1 MARISTKNP
10 ILVPPQVPDPIQ
22 LLSEVRVDGG
32 MNTRIDAAD
41 IPQNQLVLARNVYVS
56 ADKLIRFDG
65 TVLLAPP
72 KPATSLLDQED
83 GYEILQEDTF
93 GILLDQGDTDPIN
106 VLYTFQRF
114 NGTTVF
120 LRFTDT
126 KLWRRL
132 SNSWLEVTSATPYT
146 LPTGGRIRLL
156 PFNDR
161 LFFVSGTNNIYEVNF
176 STNTYAY
183 LGNAGK
189 YKYITGFF
197 NRIVG
202 ANKYD
207 LSTPNPTLVAWS
219 GDLNFGQWDPNT
231 DISAG
236 STPLLEAASDFADPI
251 SGLFGFAS
259 VMLILRER
267 SLWTAQKRPV
277 ASNPFLFQAAFP
289 FVGCDTPNSAV
300 QKRNGIIWY
309 DYRSNQVYD
318 YTLGD
323 RPREVGEAV
332 RDNIKPKIT
341 NKENPIGSYNP
352 ITNEYILTIPGT
364 NTTVTYAYVLN
375 LNNGAWTERT
385 IENCTCIYAF
395 DNTSAALLIDELSG
409 TIGELSGTIND
420 LANLTTAP
428 PTLYYGMNQ
437 GDILIASTVD
447 TDNGAPIETV
457 LQSKV
462 FKLFDRYISITRLRF
477 TYIPLRA
484 GEFTIQY
491 NNGNGWTT
499 YKTVT
504 FDLDEVGIRSRVAC
518 TKQVRA
524 REFQWRITSVAG
536 NFATL
541 DYSIDITPASFGK
554 I

>member
-1 MARISTKNP
+1 MARISTTNP
-10 ILVPPQVPDPIQ
+10 RLQPPQAPDPIQ

-32 MNTRIDAAD
+32 MNTRVDPAD

-56 ADKLIRFDG
+56 SDKLVRFDG
-65 TVLLAPP
+65 TIQLTPS
-72 KPATSLLDQED
+72 KPSTYFLDQED
-83 GYEILQEDTF
+83 NDELLQEDNSF
-93 GILLDQGDTDPIN
+93 ILLDQGDTDPIN
-106 VLYTFQRF
+106 ILYTFQRF
-114 NGTTVF
+114 DGTTIF

-126 KLWRRL
+126 KIFRRL
-132 SNSWLEVTSATPYT
+132 SNSWTEITSATPFT
-146 LPTGGRIRLL
+146 IPTGGRLRVL
-156 PFNDR
+156 PFNDK
-161 LFFVSGTNNIYEVNF
+161 LFFVSGTNNIYEFNF
-176 STNTYAY
+176 TANTYAY

-219 GDLNFGQWDPNT
+219 GDLNFGEWDPNT

-236 STPLLEAASDFADPI
+236 NTPLLEAASDFADPI

-364 NTTVTYAYVLN
+364 NTIVTYAYVLN

-385 IENCTCIYAF
+385 INNCTCVYAF
-395 DNTSAALLIDELSG
+395 DDTSASLLIDELSG
-409 TIGELSGTIND
+409 SIQDLSGTIND
-420 LANLTTAP
+420 LAQLTTNP
-428 PTLYYGMNQ
+428 PALYYGMNQ
-437 GDILIASTVD
+437 GDILISSPVD
-447 TDNGAPIETV
+447 TDDGQTIETV
-457 LQSKV
+457 LQSKI
-462 FKLFDRYISITRLRF
+462 FKTFDRKISITRLRF

-484 GEFTIQY
+484 GNFVIQY
-491 NNGNGWTT
+491 NNGNGWVT

-504 FDLDEVGIRSRVAC
+504 FDVNSVNIRNRVAC

-524 REFQWRITSVAG
+524 REYQWRIVSTAG
-536 NFATL
+536 NFAAL
-541 DYSIDITPASFGK
+541 DYSIDITPSDFGK

>member
-10 ILVPPQVPDPIQ
+10 ILAPPQVPDPIQ

-41 IPQNQLVLARNVYVS
+41 IPQNQLVLARNVYVD

-65 TVLLAPP
+65 TILLTPP
-72 KPATSLLDQED
+72 KPATDLLDLED
-83 GYEILQEDTF
+83 GDQLLQEDTF
-93 GILLDQGDTDPIN
+93 DILLDQGNTEPIN

-120 LRFTDT
+120 LRFTDN
-126 KLWRRL
+126 KVWRRL
-132 SNSWLEVTSATPYT
+132 SNSWLQVTSATPYT
-146 LPTGGRIRLL
+146 LPTGGRVRLL

-161 LFFVSGTNNIYEVNF
+161 LFFVSGTNNIYEIDF
-176 STNTYAY
+176 TANTYAY

-207 LSTPNPTLVAWS
+207 TSTPNPTLVAWS
-219 GDLNFGQWDPNT
+219 GDLNFAQWDANV

-277 ASNPFLFQAAFP
+277 ASNPFLFQAAYP

-395 DNTSAALLIDELSG
+395 DDTSAALLIDELSG
-409 TIGELSGTIND
+409 TIDELSGTIND
-420 LANLTTAP
+420 LANLTTNP
-428 PTLYYGMNQ
+428 PTLYYGMSQ
-437 GDILIASTVD
+437 GDILIASPVD
-447 TDNGAPIETV
+447 TDNGASIETI
-457 LQSKV
+457 LQSKI
-462 FKLFDRYISITRLRF
+462 FKLYDRYISITRIRF

-484 GEFTIQY
+484 GEFTVQY

-504 FDLDEVGIRSRVAC
+504 FDLNAVGVRSRVAC

-524 REFQWRITSVAG
+524 REFQWRITSLAG

>member
-10 ILVPPQVPDPIQ
+10 ALAPPQVPDPIQ

-41 IPQNQLVLARNVYVS
+41 IPQNQLVLARNVFVN
-56 ADKLIRFDG
+56 ADKLVRFDG
-65 TVLLAPP
+65 TVLFTPS
-72 KPATSLLDQED
+72 KPSTSRLDQENSD
-83 GYEILQEDTF
+83 QILQEDSF
-93 GILLDQGDTDPIN
+93 NILLDQGDTSPIN
-106 VLYTFQRF
+106 ILYTFQRF
-114 NGTTVF
+114 DGTTIF

-126 KLWRRL
+126 QVWRRL
-132 SNSWLEVTSATPYT
+132 SASWLEITSAASYT
-146 LPTGGRIRLL
+146 LPTGGRIRVL

-161 LFFVSGTNNIYEVNF
+161 LFFVSGTNNIYEIDF
-176 STNTYAY
+176 ATNTYAY

-219 GDLNFGQWDPNT
+219 GDLNFDEWDPNT

-323 RPREVGEAV
+323 RPREVGEAI

-341 NKENPIGSYNP
+341 NKETPIGSYNP

-364 NTTVTYAYVLN
+364 STTVTYAYVLN

-385 IENCTCIYAF
+385 IENCSCIYAF
-395 DNTSAALLIDELSG
+395 DNNSAVLLIDELSG
-409 TIGELSGTIND
+409 TINELSGTIND
-420 LANLTTAP
+420 LANLTTSP
-428 PTLYYGMNQ
+428 PALYYGMSQ

-447 TDNGAPIETV
+447 TDNGAPIETI

-484 GEFTIQY
+484 GDFTIQY
-491 NNGNGWTT
+491 NNGNGWVT

-504 FDLDEVGIRSRVAC
+504 FSLTDVGVRSRVAC

-524 REFQWRITSVAG
+524 REFQWRITSLAG

>member
-41 IPQNQLVLARNVYVS
+41 LPQNQLVLARNVYVS
-56 ADKLIRFDG
+56 ADKLVRFDG

-72 KPATSLLDQED
+72 KPSTALLDLED
-83 GYEILQEDTF
+83 GDQILQEDSF
-93 GILLDQGDTDPIN
+93 DILLDQGDTDPIN

-126 KLWRRL
+126 KVWRRL

-161 LFFVSGTNNIYEVNF
+161 LFFVSGTNNIYEINF
-176 STNTYAY
+176 TTNTYAY
-183 LGNAGK
+183 LGNAGQ

-207 LSTPNPTLVAWS
+207 ISTPNPTLVAWS

-409 TIGELSGTIND
+409 TINELSGTIND

-504 FDLDEVGIRSRVAC
+504 FDLNAVGIRSRVAC

-524 REFQWRITSVAG
+524 REFQWRITSLAG

>member
-10 ILVPPQVPDPIQ
+10 ILAPPQVPDPIQ

-41 IPQNQLVLARNVYVS
+41 IPQNQLVLARNVYVD

-65 TVLLAPP
+65 TILLTPP
-72 KPATSLLDQED
+72 KPATDLLDLENGDQL
-83 GYEILQEDTF
+83 LQEDTF
-93 GILLDQGDTDPIN
+93 DILLDQGNTEPIN

-120 LRFTDT
+120 LRFTDN
-126 KLWRRL
+126 KVWRRL

-146 LPTGGRIRLL
+146 LPTGGRVRLL

-161 LFFVSGTNNIYEVNF
+161 LFFVSGTNNIYEIDF
-176 STNTYAY
+176 TANTYAY

-207 LSTPNPTLVAWS
+207 TSTPNPTLVAWS
-219 GDLNFGQWDPNT
+219 GDLNFAQWDANV

-277 ASNPFLFQAAFP
+277 ASNPFLFQAAYP

-395 DNTSAALLIDELSG
+395 DDTSAALLIDELSG
-409 TIGELSGTIND
+409 TIDELSGTIND
-420 LANLTTAP
+420 LANLTTNP
-428 PTLYYGMNQ
+428 PTLYYGMSQ
-437 GDILIASTVD
+437 GDILIASPVD
-447 TDNGAPIETV
+447 TDNGASIETI
-457 LQSKV
+457 LQSKI
-462 FKLFDRYISITRLRF
+462 FKLYDRYISITRIRF

-484 GEFTIQY
+484 GEFTVQY

-504 FDLDEVGIRSRVAC
+504 FDLNAVGVRSRVAC

-524 REFQWRITSVAG
+524 REFQWRITSLAG

>member
-10 ILVPPQVPDPIQ
+10 ILAPPQVPDPIQ

-41 IPQNQLVLARNVYVS
+41 IPQNQLVLARNVYVD

-65 TVLLAPP
+65 TILLTPP
-72 KPATSLLDQED
+72 KPATDLLDLENGDQL
-83 GYEILQEDTF
+83 LQEDTF
-93 GILLDQGDTDPIN
+93 DILLDQGNTEPIN

-120 LRFTDT
+120 LRFTDN
-126 KLWRRL
+126 KVWRRL

-146 LPTGGRIRLL
+146 LPTGGRVRLL

-161 LFFVSGTNNIYEVNF
+161 LFFVSGTNNIYEIDF
-176 STNTYAY
+176 TANTYAY

-207 LSTPNPTLVAWS
+207 TSTPNPTLVAWS
-219 GDLNFGQWDPNT
+219 GDLNFAQWDANV

-277 ASNPFLFQAAFP
+277 ASNPFLFQAAYP

-395 DNTSAALLIDELSG
+395 DDTSAALLIDELSG
-409 TIGELSGTIND
+409 TIDELSGTIND
-420 LANLTTAP
+420 LANLTTSP
-428 PTLYYGMNQ
+428 PTLYYGMSQ
-437 GDILIASTVD
+437 GDILIASPVD
-447 TDNGAPIETV
+447 TDNGASIETI
-457 LQSKV
+457 LQSKI
-462 FKLFDRYISITRLRF
+462 FKLYDRYISITRIRF

-484 GEFTIQY
+484 GEFTVQY

-504 FDLDEVGIRSRVAC
+504 FDLNAVGVRSRVAC

-524 REFQWRITSVAG
+524 REFQWRITSLAG

>member
-41 IPQNQLVLARNVYVS
+41 LPQNQLVLARNVYVS

-65 TVLLAPP
+65 TVLLTPP
-72 KPATSLLDQED
+72 KPATDLLDLED
-83 GYEILQEDTF
+83 GDQILQEDSF
-93 GILLDQGDTDPIN
+93 DILLDQGNTDPIN

-126 KLWRRL
+126 KVWRRL

-161 LFFVSGTNNIYEVNF
+161 LFFVSGTNNIYEINF
-176 STNTYAY
+176 TTNTYAY
-183 LGNAGK
+183 LGNAGQ

-207 LSTPNPTLVAWS
+207 ISTPNPTLVAWS

-409 TIGELSGTIND
+409 TINELSGTIND

-504 FDLDEVGIRSRVAC
+504 FDLNAVGIRSRVAC

-524 REFQWRITSVAG
+524 REFQWRITSLAG

>member
-10 ILVPPQVPDPIQ
+10 ILAPPQVPDPIQ

-41 IPQNQLVLARNVYVS
+41 IPQNQLVLARNVYVD

-65 TVLLAPP
+65 TILLTPP
-72 KPATSLLDQED
+72 KPATDLLDLED
-83 GYEILQEDTF
+83 GDQLLQEDTF
-93 GILLDQGDTDPIN
+93 DILLDQGNTEPIN

-120 LRFTDT
+120 LRFTDN
-126 KLWRRL
+126 KVWRRL
-132 SNSWLEVTSATPYT
+132 SNSWLQVTSATPYT
-146 LPTGGRIRLL
+146 LPTGGRVRLL

-161 LFFVSGTNNIYEVNF
+161 LFFVSGTNNIYEIDF
-176 STNTYAY
+176 TANTYAY

-207 LSTPNPTLVAWS
+207 TSTPNPTLVAWS
-219 GDLNFGQWDPNT
+219 GDLNFAQWDANV

-277 ASNPFLFQAAFP
+277 ASNPFLFQAAYP

-409 TIGELSGTIND
+409 TIDELSGTIND
-420 LANLTTAP
+420 LANLTTSP
-428 PTLYYGMNQ
+428 PTLYYGMSQ
-437 GDILIASTVD
+437 GDILIASPVD
-447 TDNGAPIETV
+447 TDNGASIETI
-457 LQSKV
+457 LQSKI
-462 FKLFDRYISITRLRF
+462 FKLYDRYISITRIRF

-484 GEFTIQY
+484 GEFTVQY

-504 FDLDEVGIRSRVAC
+504 FDLNAVGVRSRVAC

-524 REFQWRITSVAG
+524 REFQWRITSLAG

>member
-10 ILVPPQVPDPIQ
+10 ALAPPQVPDPIQ

-41 IPQNQLVLARNVYVS
+41 LPQNQLVLARNVFVS
-56 ADKLIRFDG
+56 ADKLVRFDG
-65 TVLLAPP
+65 TILLTPP
-72 KPATSLLDQED
+72 KPATDRLDLED
-83 GYEILQEDTF
+83 SDQLLQEDSF
-93 GILLDQGDTDPIN
+93 DILLDQGNTDPIN
-106 VLYTFQRF
+106 ILYTFQRF

-126 KLWRRL
+126 QIWRRL
-132 SNSWLEVTSATPYT
+132 SNSWLEITSATPYT
-146 LPTGGRIRLL
+146 LPTGGRIRVL

-161 LFFVSGTNNIYEVNF
+161 LFFVSGTNNIYEIDF
-176 STNTYAY
+176 LTNTYAY

-318 YTLGD
+318 YSLGD
-323 RPREVGEAV
+323 RPREVGDAV

-385 IENCTCIYAF
+385 IENCSCIYAF

-409 TIGELSGTIND
+409 TINELSGTIND

-428 PTLYYGMNQ
+428 PTLYYGMSQ

-447 TDNGAPIETV
+447 TDNGAPIETI

-484 GEFTIQY
+484 GEFTIEY
-491 NNGNGWTT
+491 NNGNGWVA
-499 YKTVT
+499 YKTVPFSLT
-504 FDLDEVGIRSRVAC
+504 DVGIRKRVAC

>member
-1 MARISTKNP
+1 MARISSRNP
-10 ILVPPQVPDPIQ
+10 TLQPPQAPDPIQ

-32 MNTRIDAAD
+32 MNTYVDPAD
-41 IPQNQLVLARNVYVS
+41 LPNNQLVVARNVYVS
-56 ADKLIRFDG
+56 SDKLLRFDG
-65 TVLLAPP
+65 SIQFTPS
-72 KPATSLLDQED
+72 KPSTYFLDQED
-83 GYEILQEDTF
+83 NDELLQEDNSF
-93 GILLDQGDTDPIN
+93 ILLDQGDTDPIN

-114 NGTTVF
+114 DGTTIF

-126 KLWRRL
+126 KIFRRL
-132 SNSWLEVTSATPYT
+132 SNSWVEITSTNPFT
-146 LPTGGRIRLL
+146 IPTGGRVRLL

-161 LFFVSGTNNIYEVNF
+161 LFFVSGTNNIYEF
-176 STNTYAY
+176 DFGTNTYDY

-219 GDLNFGQWDPNT
+219 GDLNFDEWDPNT

-259 VMLILRER
+259 MMLILRER

-318 YTLGD
+318 YNLGD
-323 RPREVGEAV
+323 RPREVGDAV
-332 RDNIKPKIT
+332 RNEIKPKIT
-341 NKENPIGSYNP
+341 NKETPLGAYNP
-352 ITNEYILTIPGT
+352 VTNEYILTIPGT
-364 NTTVTYAYVLN
+364 NTIITYAYVLN
-375 LNNGAWTERT
+375 LNTGAWTERT
-385 IENCTCIYAF
+385 IQNCNAIYAF

-409 TIGELSGTIND
+409 PIDDLSGTIND
-420 LANLTTAP
+420 LANLTTSP
-428 PTLYYGMNQ
+428 PALYYGMNQ
-437 GDILIASTVD
+437 GDILIASQVD
-447 TDNGAPIETV
+447 TDDGSPIETV
-457 LQSKV
+457 LQSKIY
-462 FKLFDRYISITRLRF
+462 KNFDRKFSVTRLRF
-477 TYIPLRA
+477 TYLPLRA
-484 GEFTIQY
+484 GSFNIEY
-491 NNGNGWTT
+491 NTGNGWQT
-499 YKTVT
+499 YKVVT
-504 FDLDEVGIRSRVAC
+504 FDVNAVNIRARIAC
-518 TKQVRA
+518 TKHVRA
-524 REFQWRITSVAG
+524 REYQWRITSTAG

-541 DYSIDITPASFGK
+541 DYSIDITPSDFGK

>member
-10 ILVPPQVPDPIQ
+10 ILAPPQVPDPIQ

-41 IPQNQLVLARNVYVS
+41 IPQNQLVLARNVYVD

-65 TVLLAPP
+65 TILLTPP
-72 KPATSLLDQED
+72 KPATDLLDLED
-83 GYEILQEDTF
+83 GDQLLQEDTF
-93 GILLDQGDTDPIN
+93 DILLDQGNTEPIN

-120 LRFTDT
+120 LRFTDN
-126 KLWRRL
+126 KVWRRL
-132 SNSWLEVTSATPYT
+132 SNSWLQVTSATPYT
-146 LPTGGRIRLL
+146 LPTGGRVRLL

-161 LFFVSGTNNIYEVNF
+161 LFFVSGTNNIYEIDF
-176 STNTYAY
+176 TANTYAY

-207 LSTPNPTLVAWS
+207 TSTPNPTLVAWS
-219 GDLNFGQWDPNT
+219 GDLNFAQWDANV

-277 ASNPFLFQAAFP
+277 ASNPFLFQAAYP

-409 TIGELSGTIND
+409 TIDELSGTIND
-420 LANLTTAP
+420 LANLTTSP
-428 PTLYYGMNQ
+428 PTLYYGMSQ
-437 GDILIASTVD
+437 GDILIASPVD
-447 TDNGAPIETV
+447 TDNGASIETI
-457 LQSKV
+457 LQSKI
-462 FKLFDRYISITRLRF
+462 FKLYDRYISITRIRF

-484 GEFTIQY
+484 GEFTVQY

-504 FDLDEVGIRSRVAC
+504 FDLNAVGIRSRVAC

-524 REFQWRITSVAG
+524 REFQWRITSLAG

>member
-10 ILVPPQVPDPIQ
+10 ILAPPQVPDPIQ

-41 IPQNQLVLARNVYVS
+41 IPQNQLVLARNVYVD

-65 TVLLAPP
+65 TILLTPP
-72 KPATSLLDQED
+72 KPATDLLDLED
-83 GYEILQEDTF
+83 GDQLLQEDTF
-93 GILLDQGDTDPIN
+93 DILLDQGNTEPIN

-120 LRFTDT
+120 LRFTDN
-126 KLWRRL
+126 KVWRRL

-146 LPTGGRIRLL
+146 LPTGGRVRLL

-161 LFFVSGTNNIYEVNF
+161 LFFVSGTNNIYEIDF
-176 STNTYAY
+176 TANTYAY

-207 LSTPNPTLVAWS
+207 TSTPNPTLVAWS
-219 GDLNFGQWDPNT
+219 GDLNFAQWDANV

-277 ASNPFLFQAAFP
+277 ASNPFLFQAAYP

-409 TIGELSGTIND
+409 TIDELSGTIND
-420 LANLTTAP
+420 LANLTTSP
-428 PTLYYGMNQ
+428 PTLYYGMSQ
-437 GDILIASTVD
+437 GDILIASPVD
-447 TDNGAPIETV
+447 TDNGASIETI
-457 LQSKV
+457 LQSKI
-462 FKLFDRYISITRLRF
+462 FKLYDRYISITRIRF

-484 GEFTIQY
+484 GEFTVQY

-504 FDLDEVGIRSRVAC
+504 FDLNAVGIRSRVAC

-524 REFQWRITSVAG
+524 REFQWRITSLAG

>member
-10 ILVPPQVPDPIQ
+10 ILAPPQVPDPIQ

-41 IPQNQLVLARNVYVS
+41 IPQNQLVLARNVYVD

-65 TVLLAPP
+65 TILLTPP
-72 KPATSLLDQED
+72 KPATDLLDLENGDQL
-83 GYEILQEDTF
+83 LQEDTF
-93 GILLDQGDTDPIN
+93 DILLDQGNTEPIN

-120 LRFTDT
+120 LRFTDN
-126 KLWRRL
+126 KVWRRL
-132 SNSWLEVTSATPYT
+132 SNSWLQVTSATPYT
-146 LPTGGRIRLL
+146 LPTGGRVRLL

-161 LFFVSGTNNIYEVNF
+161 LFFVSGTNNIYEIDF
-176 STNTYAY
+176 TANTYAY

-207 LSTPNPTLVAWS
+207 TSTPNPTLVAWS
-219 GDLNFGQWDPNT
+219 GDLNFAQWDANV

-277 ASNPFLFQAAFP
+277 ASNPFLFQAAYP

-409 TIGELSGTIND
+409 TIDELSGTIND
-420 LANLTTAP
+420 LANLTTNP
-428 PTLYYGMNQ
+428 PTLYYGMSQ
-437 GDILIASTVD
+437 GDILIASPVD
-447 TDNGAPIETV
+447 TDNGASIETI
-457 LQSKV
+457 LQSKI
-462 FKLFDRYISITRLRF
+462 FKLYDRYISITRIRF

-484 GEFTIQY
+484 GEFTVQY

-504 FDLDEVGIRSRVAC
+504 FDLNAVGVRSRVAC

-524 REFQWRITSVAG
+524 REFQWRITSLAG

>member
-10 ILVPPQVPDPIQ
+10 ILAPPQVPDPIQ

-41 IPQNQLVLARNVYVS
+41 IPQNQLVLARNVYVD

-65 TVLLAPP
+65 TILLAPP
-72 KPATSLLDQED
+72 KPATDLLDLENGDQ
-83 GYEILQEDTF
+83 ILQEDTF
-93 GILLDQGDTDPIN
+93 DILLDQGNTEPIN

-120 LRFTDT
+120 LRFTDN
-126 KLWRRL
+126 KVWRKL

-146 LPTGGRIRLL
+146 LPTGGRVRLL

-161 LFFVSGTNNIYEVNF
+161 LFFVSGTNNIYEIDF
-176 STNTYAY
+176 TANTYAY

-219 GDLNFGQWDPNT
+219 GDLNFAQWDPNV

-277 ASNPFLFQAAFP
+277 ASNPFLFQAAYP

-409 TIGELSGTIND
+409 TIDELSGTIND
-420 LANLTTAP
+420 LANLTTNP
-428 PTLYYGMNQ
+428 PTLYYGMSQ
-437 GDILIASTVD
+437 GDILVASPVD
-447 TDNGAPIETV
+447 TDNGASIETI
-457 LQSKV
+457 LQSKI
-462 FKLFDRYISITRLRF
+462 FKLYDRYISITRIRF

-484 GEFTIQY
+484 GEFTVQY
-491 NNGNGWTT
+491 NNGNGWAT

-504 FDLDEVGIRSRVAC
+504 FDLDAVGIRSRVAC

-524 REFQWRITSVAG
+524 REFQWRITSLAG

>member
-10 ILVPPQVPDPIQ
+10 ILAPPQVPDPIQ

-41 IPQNQLVLARNVYVS
+41 IPQNQLVLARNVYVD

-65 TVLLAPP
+65 TILLAPP
-72 KPATSLLDQED
+72 KPATDLLDLED
-83 GYEILQEDTF
+83 GGQILQEDTF
-93 GILLDQGDTDPIN
+93 DILLDQGNTEPIN

-120 LRFTDT
+120 LRFTEN
-126 KLWRRL
+126 KVWRKL

-146 LPTGGRIRLL
+146 LPTGGRVRLL

-161 LFFVSGTNNIYEVNF
+161 LFFVSGTNNIYEIDF
-176 STNTYAY
+176 TANTYAY

-219 GDLNFGQWDPNT
+219 GDLNFAQWDPNV

-277 ASNPFLFQAAFP
+277 ASNPFLFQAAYP

-364 NTTVTYAYVLN
+364 NTSVTYAYVLN

-409 TIGELSGTIND
+409 TIDELSGTIND
-420 LANLTTAP
+420 LANLTTNP
-428 PTLYYGMNQ
+428 PTLYYGMSQ
-437 GDILIASTVD
+437 GDILIASPVD
-447 TDNGAPIETV
+447 TDNGASIETI
-457 LQSKV
+457 LQSKI
-462 FKLFDRYISITRLRF
+462 FKLYDRYISITRIRF

-484 GEFTIQY
+484 GEFTVQY
-491 NNGNGWTT
+491 NNGNGWAT

-504 FDLDEVGIRSRVAC
+504 FDLNAVGVRSRVAC

-524 REFQWRITSVAG
+524 REFQWRITSLAG

>member
-183 LGNAGK
+183 LGNAGQ

-504 FDLDEVGIRSRVAC
+504 FGLDEVGIRSRVAC

-524 REFQWRITSVAG
+524 REFQWRITSLAG

>member
-10 ILVPPQVPDPIQ
+10 ILAPPQVPDPIQ

-41 IPQNQLVLARNVYVS
+41 IPQNQLVLARNVYVD

-65 TVLLAPP
+65 TILLTPP
-72 KPATSLLDQED
+72 KPATDLLDLENGDQL
-83 GYEILQEDTF
+83 LQEDTF
-93 GILLDQGDTDPIN
+93 DILLDQGNTEPIN

-120 LRFTDT
+120 LRFTDN
-126 KLWRRL
+126 KVWRRL

-146 LPTGGRIRLL
+146 LPTGGRVRLL

-161 LFFVSGTNNIYEVNF
+161 LFFVSGTNNIYEIDF
-176 STNTYAY
+176 TANTYAY

-207 LSTPNPTLVAWS
+207 TSTPNPTLVAWS
-219 GDLNFGQWDPNT
+219 GDLNFAQWDANV

-277 ASNPFLFQAAFP
+277 ASNPFLFQAAYP

-409 TIGELSGTIND
+409 TIDELSGTIND
-420 LANLTTAP
+420 LANLTTSP
-428 PTLYYGMNQ
+428 PTLYYGMSQ
-437 GDILIASTVD
+437 GDILIASPVD
-447 TDNGAPIETV
+447 TDNGASIETI
-457 LQSKV
+457 LQSKI
-462 FKLFDRYISITRLRF
+462 FKLYDRYISITRIRF

-484 GEFTIQY
+484 GEFTVQY

-504 FDLDEVGIRSRVAC
+504 FDLNAVGIRSRVAC

-524 REFQWRITSVAG
+524 REFQWRITSLAG

>member
-183 LGNAGK
+183 LGNAGQ

-504 FDLDEVGIRSRVAC
+504 FGLDEVGIRSRVAC

>member
-10 ILVPPQVPDPIQ
+10 ILAPPQVPDPIQ

-41 IPQNQLVLARNVYVS
+41 IPQNQLVLARNVYVD

-65 TVLLAPP
+65 TILLTPP
-72 KPATSLLDQED
+72 RPTTALLDLED
-83 GYEILQEDTF
+83 GDQILQEDTF
-93 GILLDQGDTDPIN
+93 DILLDQGDTDPIN

-126 KLWRRL
+126 KVWRRL
-132 SNSWLEVTSATPYT
+132 SGSWLEVTSATPYT
-146 LPTGGRIRLL
+146 LPTGGRVRLL

-161 LFFVSGTNNIYEVNF
+161 LFFVSGTNNIYEIDF
-176 STNTYAY
+176 TTNTYAY

-219 GDLNFGQWDPNT
+219 GDLNFAQWDPNI

-236 STPLLEAASDFADPI
+236 NTPLLEAASDFADPI

-385 IENCTCIYAF
+385 IENCSCIYAF

-409 TIGELSGTIND
+409 TINELSGTIND
-420 LANLTTAP
+420 LANLTTNP
-428 PTLYYGMNQ
+428 PTLYYGMSQ

-447 TDNGAPIETV
+447 TDNGAPIETI
-457 LQSKV
+457 LQSKI
-462 FKLFDRYISITRLRF
+462 FKLYDRYISITRIRF

-491 NNGNGWTT
+491 NNGNGWVT

-504 FDLDEVGIRSRVAC
+504 FGLTAVGVRSRVAC

-524 REFQWRITSVAG
+524 REFQWRITSLAG

>member
-41 IPQNQLVLARNVYVS
+41 LPQNQLVLARNVYVS

-65 TVLLAPP
+65 TVLLTPP
-72 KPATSLLDQED
+72 KPATDLLDLENGDQ
-83 GYEILQEDTF
+83 ILQEDSF
-93 GILLDQGDTDPIN
+93 DILLDQGNTDPIN

-126 KLWRRL
+126 KVWRRL

-161 LFFVSGTNNIYEVNF
+161 LFFVSGTNNIYEINF
-176 STNTYAY
+176 TTNTYAY
-183 LGNAGK
+183 LGNAGQ

-207 LSTPNPTLVAWS
+207 ISTPNPTLVAWS

-409 TIGELSGTIND
+409 TINELSGTIND

-504 FDLDEVGIRSRVAC
+504 FDLNAVGIRSRVAC

-524 REFQWRITSVAG
+524 REFQWRITSLAG

>member
-183 LGNAGK
+183 LGNAGQ

>member
-504 FDLDEVGIRSRVAC
+504 FGLDEVGIRSRVAC

>member
-10 ILVPPQVPDPIQ
+10 ILAPPQVPDPIQ

-41 IPQNQLVLARNVYVS
+41 IPQNQLVLARNVYVD

-65 TVLLAPP
+65 TILLTPP
-72 KPATSLLDQED
+72 KPATDLLDLED
-83 GYEILQEDTF
+83 GDQLLQEDTF
-93 GILLDQGDTDPIN
+93 DILLDQGNTEPIN

-120 LRFTDT
+120 LRFTDN
-126 KLWRRL
+126 KVWRRL

-146 LPTGGRIRLL
+146 LPTGGRVRLL

-161 LFFVSGTNNIYEVNF
+161 LFFVSGTNNIYEIDF
-176 STNTYAY
+176 TANTYAY

-207 LSTPNPTLVAWS
+207 TSTPNPTLVAWS
-219 GDLNFGQWDPNT
+219 GDLNFAQWDANV

-277 ASNPFLFQAAFP
+277 ASNPFLFQAAYP

-409 TIGELSGTIND
+409 TIDELSGTIND
-420 LANLTTAP
+420 LANLTTNP
-428 PTLYYGMNQ
+428 PTLYYGMSQ
-437 GDILIASTVD
+437 GDILIASPVD
-447 TDNGAPIETV
+447 TDNGASIETI
-457 LQSKV
+457 LQSKI
-462 FKLFDRYISITRLRF
+462 FKLYDRYISITRIRF

-484 GEFTIQY
+484 GEFTVQY

-504 FDLDEVGIRSRVAC
+504 FDLNAVGIRSRVAC

-524 REFQWRITSVAG
+524 REFQWRITSLAG

>member
-1 MARISTKNP
+1 MARISSKNP
-10 ILVPPQVPDPIQ
+10 RLQPPQAPDPIQ

-32 MNTRIDAAD
+32 MNTRVDPAD
-41 IPQNQLVLARNVYVS
+41 IPNNQLVVARNVYVDS
-56 ADKLIRFDG
+56 DKLVKFNG
-65 TVLLAPP
+65 TIQFT
-72 KPATSLLDQED
+72 PARPSGDL
-83 GYEILQEDTF
+83 LQEDAAILLQEDSSF
-93 GILLDQGDTDPIN
+93 LLLDQGDTDPIN
-106 VLYTFQRF
+106 ILYTFQRF
-114 NGTTVF
+114 DGTTIF

-126 KLWRRL
+126 KVYRRL
-132 SNSWLEVTSATPYT
+132 SNSWLEITSATPFT
-146 LPTGGRIRLL
+146 IPTGGRLRVL

-161 LFFVSGTNNIYEVNF
+161 LFFVSGTNNIYEINF

-219 GDLNFGQWDPNT
+219 GDLNFTQWDPNT

-251 SGLFGFAS
+251 TGLFGFAS

-323 RPREVGEAV
+323 RPREVGDPV
-332 RDNIKPKIT
+332 RNDIKPKIS
-341 NKENPIGSYNP
+341 NKETPIGSYNP
-352 ITNEYILTIPGT
+352 ITNEYILTIPGPS
-364 NTTVTYAYVLN
+364 TTVTYAYVLN

-385 IENCTCIYAF
+385 INNCTCIYAF
-395 DNTSAALLIDELSG
+395 DNTTAALLIDELSG
-409 TIGELSGTIND
+409 QIDELTGTIND
-420 LANLTTAP
+420 LANITTNP
-428 PTLYYGMNQ
+428 PALYYGMNQ
-437 GDILIASTVD
+437 GDILVASPVD
-447 TDNGAPIETV
+447 TDDGQPIETV
-457 LQSKV
+457 LQSKIY
-462 FKLFDRYISITRLRF
+462 KTFDRKISITRLRF

-484 GEFTIQY
+484 GNFTIQY
-491 NNGNGWTT
+491 NSGNGWAT

-504 FDLDEVGIRSRVAC
+504 FGVNDVGIRNRVAC
-518 TKQVRA
+518 TKHVRA
-524 REFQWRITSVAG
+524 REFQWRITSLTG

-541 DYSIDITPASFGK
+541 DYSIDITPSDFGK

>member
-10 ILVPPQVPDPIQ
+10 ILAPPQVPDPIQ

-41 IPQNQLVLARNVYVS
+41 IPQNQLVLARNVYVD

-65 TVLLAPP
+65 TILLTPP
-72 KPATSLLDQED
+72 RPTTALLDLED
-83 GYEILQEDTF
+83 GDQILQEDTF
-93 GILLDQGDTDPIN
+93 DILLEQGDTDPIN

-126 KLWRRL
+126 KVWRRL
-132 SNSWLEVTSATPYT
+132 SGSWLEVTSATPYT

-161 LFFVSGTNNIYEVNF
+161 LFFVSGTNNIYEINF
-176 STNTYAY
+176 TTNTYAY

-219 GDLNFGQWDPNT
+219 GDLNFAQWDPNI

-236 STPLLEAASDFADPI
+236 NTPLLEAASDFADPI

-364 NTTVTYAYVLN
+364 NTTITYAYVLN

-409 TIGELSGTIND
+409 TINELSGTIND
-420 LANLTTAP
+420 LANLTTNP
-428 PTLYYGMNQ
+428 PTLYYGMSQ

-447 TDNGAPIETV
+447 TDNGAPIETI
-457 LQSKV
+457 LQSKI
-462 FKLFDRYISITRLRF
+462 FKLYDRYISITRIRF

-491 NNGNGWTT
+491 NNGNGWVT

-504 FDLDEVGIRSRVAC
+504 FGLTAVGVRSRVAC

-524 REFQWRITSVAG
+524 REFQWRITSLAG

>member
-10 ILVPPQVPDPIQ
+10 ILAPPQVPDPIQ

-41 IPQNQLVLARNVYVS
+41 IPQNQLVLARNVYVD

-65 TVLLAPP
+65 TILLTPP
-72 KPATSLLDQED
+72 KPATDLLDLENGDQL
-83 GYEILQEDTF
+83 LQEDTF
-93 GILLDQGDTDPIN
+93 DILLDQGNTEPIN

-120 LRFTDT
+120 LRFTDN
-126 KLWRRL
+126 KVWRRL

-146 LPTGGRIRLL
+146 LPTGGRVRLL

-161 LFFVSGTNNIYEVNF
+161 LFFVSGTNNIYEIDF
-176 STNTYAY
+176 TANTYAY

-207 LSTPNPTLVAWS
+207 TSTPNPTLVAWS
-219 GDLNFGQWDPNT
+219 GDLNFAQWDANV

-277 ASNPFLFQAAFP
+277 ASNPFLFQAAYP

-395 DNTSAALLIDELSG
+395 DDTSAALLIDELSG
-409 TIGELSGTIND
+409 TIDELSGTIND
-420 LANLTTAP
+420 LANLTTSP
-428 PTLYYGMNQ
+428 PTLYYGMSQ
-437 GDILIASTVD
+437 GDILIASPVD
-447 TDNGAPIETV
+447 TDNGASIETI
-457 LQSKV
+457 LQSKI
-462 FKLFDRYISITRLRF
+462 FKLYDRYISITRIRF

-484 GEFTIQY
+484 GEFTVQY

-504 FDLDEVGIRSRVAC
+504 FDLNAVGIRSRVAC

-524 REFQWRITSVAG
+524 REFQWRITSLAG

>member
-183 LGNAGK
+183 LGNAGQ

-409 TIGELSGTIND
+409 TINELSGTIND

-428 PTLYYGMNQ
+428 PTLYYGMSQ

>member
-10 ILVPPQVPDPIQ
+10 ILAPPQVPDPIQ

-41 IPQNQLVLARNVYVS
+41 IPQNQLVLARNVYVD

-65 TVLLAPP
+65 TILLTPP
-72 KPATSLLDQED
+72 KPATDLLDLENGDQL
-83 GYEILQEDTF
+83 LQEDTF
-93 GILLDQGDTDPIN
+93 DILLDQGNTEPIN

-120 LRFTDT
+120 LRFTDN
-126 KLWRRL
+126 KVWRRL
-132 SNSWLEVTSATPYT
+132 SNSWLQVTSATPYT
-146 LPTGGRIRLL
+146 LPTGGRVRLL

-161 LFFVSGTNNIYEVNF
+161 LFFVSGTNNIYEIDF
-176 STNTYAY
+176 TANTYAY

-207 LSTPNPTLVAWS
+207 TSTPNPTLVAWS
-219 GDLNFGQWDPNT
+219 GDLNFAQWDANV

-277 ASNPFLFQAAFP
+277 ASNPFLFQAAYP

-395 DNTSAALLIDELSG
+395 DDTSAALLIDELSG
-409 TIGELSGTIND
+409 TIDELSGTIND
-420 LANLTTAP
+420 LANLTTNP
-428 PTLYYGMNQ
+428 PTLYYGMSQ
-437 GDILIASTVD
+437 GDILIASPVD
-447 TDNGAPIETV
+447 TDNGASIETI
-457 LQSKV
+457 LQSKI
-462 FKLFDRYISITRLRF
+462 FKLYDRYISITRIRF

-484 GEFTIQY
+484 GEFTVQY

-504 FDLDEVGIRSRVAC
+504 FDLNAVGVRSRVAC

-524 REFQWRITSVAG
+524 REFQWRITSLAG

>member
-1 MARISTKNP
+1 MARVSTKNP
-10 ILVPPQVPDPIQ
+10 ILAPPQVPDPIQ

-41 IPQNQLVLARNVYVS
+41 IPQNQLVLARNVYVD

-65 TVLLAPP
+65 TILLTPP
-72 KPATSLLDQED
+72 RPTTALLDLED
-83 GYEILQEDTF
+83 GDQILQEDTF
-93 GILLDQGDTDPIN
+93 DILLEQGDTDPIN

-126 KLWRRL
+126 KVWRRL
-132 SNSWLEVTSATPYT
+132 SGSWLEVTSATPYT
-146 LPTGGRIRLL
+146 LPTGGRVRLL

-161 LFFVSGTNNIYEVNF
+161 LFFVSGTNNIYEIDF
-176 STNTYAY
+176 TTNTYAY

-219 GDLNFGQWDPNT
+219 GDLNFAQWDPNI

-236 STPLLEAASDFADPI
+236 NTPLLEAASDFADPI

-409 TIGELSGTIND
+409 TINELSGTIND
-420 LANLTTAP
+420 LANLTTNP
-428 PTLYYGMNQ
+428 PTLYYGMSQ

-447 TDNGAPIETV
+447 TDNGAPIETI
-457 LQSKV
+457 LQSKI
-462 FKLFDRYISITRLRF
+462 FKLYDRYISITRIRF

-491 NNGNGWTT
+491 NNGNGWVT

-504 FDLDEVGIRSRVAC
+504 FGLTAVGVRSRVAC

-524 REFQWRITSVAG
+524 REFQWRITSLAG

>member
-10 ILVPPQVPDPIQ
+10 ILAPPQVPDPIQ

-41 IPQNQLVLARNVYVS
+41 IPQNQLVLARNVYVD

-65 TVLLAPP
+65 TILLTPP
-72 KPATSLLDQED
+72 KPATDLLDLENGDQL
-83 GYEILQEDTF
+83 LQEDTF
-93 GILLDQGDTDPIN
+93 DILLDQGNTEPIN

-120 LRFTDT
+120 LRFTDN
-126 KLWRRL
+126 KVWRRL

-146 LPTGGRIRLL
+146 LPTGGRVRLL

-161 LFFVSGTNNIYEVNF
+161 LFFVSGTNNIYEIDF
-176 STNTYAY
+176 TANTYAY

-207 LSTPNPTLVAWS
+207 TSTPNPTLVAWS
-219 GDLNFGQWDPNT
+219 GDLNFAQWDANV

-277 ASNPFLFQAAFP
+277 ASNPFLFQAAYP

-409 TIGELSGTIND
+409 TIDELSGTIND
-420 LANLTTAP
+420 LANLTTSP
-428 PTLYYGMNQ
+428 PTLYYGMSQ
-437 GDILIASTVD
+437 GDILIASPVD
-447 TDNGAPIETV
+447 TDNGASIETI
-457 LQSKV
+457 LQSKI
-462 FKLFDRYISITRLRF
+462 FKLYDRYISITRIRF

-484 GEFTIQY
+484 GEFTVQY

-504 FDLDEVGIRSRVAC
+504 FDLNAVGVRSRVAC

-524 REFQWRITSVAG
+524 REFQWRITSLAG